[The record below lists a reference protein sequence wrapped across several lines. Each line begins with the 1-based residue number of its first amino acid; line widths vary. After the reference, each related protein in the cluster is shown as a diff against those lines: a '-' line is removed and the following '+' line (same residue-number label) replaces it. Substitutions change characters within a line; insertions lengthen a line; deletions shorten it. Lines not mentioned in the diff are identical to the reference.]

1 MGVREL
7 TDGNGREMRSA
18 AASSKAR
25 ERPFGTSLRALLL
38 LAIGASFVL
47 AAAPARAA
55 CSLTDLGCVTETVTD
70 TADGVTETVDD
81 VTQPITE
88 TVDDQVIGTVGG
100 VVDQVE
106 DTVEDTVDP
115 IVDEVPLPDPPID
128 VTEPATPADSS
139 GGPDPR
145 TGPGT
150 PSGGSGNGSSDPGP
164 DSPVERS
171 IPVQALVGGA
181 FVSGLDPSP
190 SSDVRIGPSPP
201 AERTGV
207 SLEDVVKGFAF
218 PLGLVLIVGAFLLVQ
233 DRLDRR
239 DPRLALAP
247 VGPDV
252 LDFT

>member
-1 MGVREL
+1 
-7 TDGNGREMRSA
+7 MRSA
-18 AASSKAR
+18 ATSSKAR
-25 ERPFGTSLRALLL
+25 EGPFGTSLRALLL
-38 LAIGASFVL
+38 LAIGASIVVS
-47 AAAPARAA
+47 AAPARAA
-55 CSLTDLGCVTETVTD
+55 CSLTDLACGTET
-70 TADGVTETVDD
+70 VTETVDD
-81 VTQPITE
+81 VTDPITE
-88 TVDDQVIGTVGG
+88 VTDPVTEVTDPVGG
-100 VVDQVE
+100 VVDKVKG
-106 DTVEDTVDP
+106 TVGPV
-115 IVDEVPLPDPPID
+115 VDEVPPLPDPPID
-128 VTEPATPADSS
+128 VTGPATPADPGVGS
-139 GGPDPR
+139 DPR

-150 PSGGSGNGSSDPGP
+150 PRGDSGNGSSDPGP
-164 DSPVERS
+164 GSPVERP

-190 SSDVRIGPSPP
+190 NSDVRIGPSPP